1 MALRTAAGYT
11 AAARVPRVGVPPA
24 YVDIPGVY
32 EVDPDFQDTQQT
44 TGELALLGIVASLAK
59 KDVTIRKLKRKIE
72 LLEDIIERGEIEEV
86 EDLCGVDE
94 GSAVER
100 SDIEEFWEE
109 ESSEATSSS
118 PEAESESPSSSSEG
132 DPQSPSPSETQK
144 QATRSRTTRP
154 GRIGKLLQATL

>member
-118 PEAESESPSSSSEG
+118 SEAG
-132 DPQSPSPSETQK
+132 TPSPPASGTQK
-144 QATRSRTTRP
+144 RANRSRNNRP
-154 GRIGKLLQATL
+154 GHNGKLVLAGK